1 MDERELKAI
10 VSDIQASPT
19 ECEWVEIKHNNYDPQ
34 TIGEYVSALSNGAS
48 YMGQSRGYMAWGLD
62 NDTHKIVGT
71 SFDPKELKIG
81 NQELENWIAT
91 QLSPRIDFSFREVLF
106 PEGRV
111 VVTSGLHA
119 GDQLITSGNRVLYD
133 GVGIVKNVGIAGKNN
148 QDNSDEG

>member
-34 TIGEYVSALSNGAS
+34 TIGEYVSALSNGAA

-71 SFDPKELKIG
+71 SFNPKEVKIG

-91 QLSPRIDFSFREVLF
+91 QLSPRIDFSFREVLSLK
-106 PEGRV
+106 EE
-111 VVTSGLHA
+111 SL
-119 GDQLITSGNRVLYD
+119 LC
-133 GVGIVKNVGIAGKNN
+133 
-148 QDNSDEG
+148 